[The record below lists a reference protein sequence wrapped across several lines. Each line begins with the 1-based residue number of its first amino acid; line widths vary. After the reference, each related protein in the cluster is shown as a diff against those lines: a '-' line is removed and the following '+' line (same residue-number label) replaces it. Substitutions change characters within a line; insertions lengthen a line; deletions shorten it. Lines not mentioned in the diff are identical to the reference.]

1 MPSNRIVW
9 TAATV
14 AAAALALTACGP
26 EGSDGGAVAGPT
38 GSGPS
43 ATAPAAGTSAAA
55 KPSGGAKPSASAAGS
70 AKPGAS
76 SSAGAAAG
84 GEPGSDCGP
93 APELHAG
100 HAMVNVSKGSTTTTF
115 YAKSTRFECDPNDG
129 HWADAGPEKAYG
141 FAAGAK
147 AFEVG
152 LTGSEKAV
160 TLAELASHTTK
171 CLNRTE
177 DFEQR
182 PCFSY
187 STYEIAL
194 DPAGKITSVWE
205 VFHS

>member
-1 MPSNRIVW
+1 MPSNRI
-9 TAATV
+9 ARTV
-14 AAAALALTACGP
+14 AAVATAALTLTACGP
-26 EGSDGGAVAGPT
+26 EGSDGGAVAGPS

-43 ATAPAAGTSAAA
+43 VTAPAAGTSAAA
-55 KPSGGAKPSASAAGS
+55 EPSAGAKPSASPAGS
-70 AKPGAS
+70 AKPGAPS
-76 SSAGAAAG
+76 STGAAPGEGPAG
-84 GEPGSDCGP
+84 DCGP
-93 APELHAG
+93 APELHPG
-100 HAMVNVSKGSTTTTF
+100 HAMVNVSKGSTTTMF
-115 YAKSTRFECDPNDG
+115 YARSTKFECDPNDG

-187 STYEIAL
+187 FTYEIAL
-194 DPAGKITSVWE
+194 DAAGKITSVWE